1 MNKRITFLDIFP
13 KRGSYAKNS
22 LSDMEVIN
30 LLKDHEEDGMNG
42 ELVKHDIYRELEI
55 IEEN

>member
-1 MNKRITFLDIFP
+1 
-13 KRGSYAKNS
+13 
-22 LSDMEVIN
+22 MEVIN